1 MYNIEYAAIVLT
13 QEVSVLQ
20 IYTLYSRK
28 LFHIITPTRE
38 CSLEKALNFKSA
50 SIWHSV
56 SIRWRLIFVVGGNI
70 LKYLNYNIK
79 IFVNVANIYK

>member
-1 MYNIEYAAIVLT
+1 MCCYSANTRSFCVT
-13 QEVSVLQ
+13 N